1 MDSVRVNA
9 SGEMIDVVTASSAP
23 ASPAQ
28 AALTTKAS
36 TRSRATFRPA
46 RAAATSSSPAARQD
60 RPTRL
65 RARLASST
73 KTISA
78 QPQVSQACQRVTGKA
93 GPRNPGLVITTVRP
107 WSPPSSPNR
116 RASDGRATASINV
129 APAR

>member
-1 MDSVRVNA
+1 MDRVRVNA

-46 RAAATSSSPAARQD
+46 SAAATSLSPAARQD

-73 KTISA
+73 RTISA
-78 QPQVSQACQRVTGKA
+78 QPQVSQACQRVSGKA
-93 GPRNPGLVITTVRP
+93 GAEEAGAADHHGQALV
-107 WSPPSSPNR
+107 
-116 RASDGRATASINV
+116 
-129 APAR
+129 PAEQPEPQGQ